1 MTHLPTTIINYPS
14 LPLTLIFANSLLNA
28 KMEQSIHHLLDAQVK
43 EMSSQWKGSIP
54 FQCHQLTS
62 LTDASSPLPFPSP
75 PPMLDICDFL
85 GGQKYPTARL
95 YFCIIKYPPPQSNED
110 MICREIDNKCPGW
123 IDLKWDVMVAAHE
136 AGNPIICN
144 GTQRSSSDNFN
155 NRFFKCGML
164 YRHTR
169 PSRAMELNN
178 ENVYRESSLINNRK
192 NNRKDG
198 IHGPK
203 RIKTVDQSQCTCK
216 FQFLMKWD
224 FLNGFYVELAK
235 KCGNPYHHLHPKV
248 FDPMSIPFPT
258 RLLTSQ
264 QREETMHVVNATCSK
279 ASGRNFMKGKM
290 GKFINTIK
298 IIYMSNKSS
307 GKHDS
312 AKDDIE
318 LMIDDF
324 ESSDE
329 ISFIA
334 LSDVPMKDMFPDLCQ
349 DANDDTITIS
359 SYKSSP
365 GLIISKKLNDDGH
378 MADLA
383 SKVAEERV
391 ERNLSINKNLF
402 IAVAWVVKSAF

>member
-14 LPLTLIFANSLLNA
+14 LPLKLIFANSLLNA

-75 PPMLDICDFL
+75 PPMLDICDFF

-95 YFCIIKYPPPQSNED
+95 YFCKIKYPPPQSNED

-123 IDLKWDVMVAAHE
+123 IDLKHDVMVAAHE
-136 AGNPIICN
+136 AGNPIVCN

-155 NRFFKCGML
+155 NCFFKCRML

-178 ENVYRESSLINNRK
+178 ENVYRESSLINKWK

-198 IHGPK
+198 IHGPN

-216 FQFLMKWD
+216 FQVLMKWV

-235 KCGNPYHHLHPKV
+235 KCGNPYHHSHPKV
-248 FDPMSIPFPT
+248 FGSMSIPFPT

-264 QREETMHVVNATCSK
+264 QRQETMHVVNATCSK
-279 ASGRNFMKGKM
+279 APGRNFMKGKM

-318 LMIDDF
+318 LMINDF
-324 ESSDE
+324 
-329 ISFIA
+329 
-334 LSDVPMKDMFPDLCQ
+334 
-349 DANDDTITIS
+349 
-359 SYKSSP
+359 
-365 GLIISKKLNDDGH
+365 
-378 MADLA
+378 
-383 SKVAEERV
+383 
-391 ERNLSINKNLF
+391 
-402 IAVAWVVKSAF
+402 